1 MNDRP
6 WPLRWVGPMLIAA
19 APTTAAPQA
28 APVEPPSIEL
38 LEYLAE
44 FEMAGDGRLL
54 DPLDMQRDDQQQD
67 PPPPT
72 DPRST
77 AR

>member
-1 MNDRP
+1 MNGRS

-19 APTTAAPQA
+19 APTTAAPPA

-44 FEMAGDGRLL
+44 FEQDSDGRLL
-54 DPLDMQRDDQQQD
+54 DPLDMQHDNRDQD
-67 PPPPT
+67 TPPPP
-72 DPRST
+72 PSRST
-77 AR
+77 SR

>member
-1 MNDRP
+1 MARVTHERP
-6 WPLRWVGPMLIAA
+6 AMAA
-19 APTTAAPQA
+19 ALGRPDADRRGTD
-28 APVEPPSIEL
+28 EPPSIEL